1 MSVIRTRVAN
11 TCRFDTRQEGAEILK
26 RNTTHESLTIR
37 ASKPNDLCKGL
48 TNITGHCDA
57 EWAGPN
63 FSWPASVRDRGLLP
77 CPAES
82 QNCVLWAHCQL
93 MRFSHT
99 LNEIG
104 RSFPVH
110 ARGDSSTALAVETKQ
125 GASGRV
131 KLTAMRFLLIQD
143 LVFPKLPTMS
153 AVKTDVNPSDIGTTG
168 LGNDLADTCS
178 PRSWGDVS
186 LVAVDNTS
194 GCKSTIC

>member
-1 MSVIRTRVAN
+1 MSVIRARVAD
-11 TCRFDTRQEGAEILK
+11 TCRFDTRQEGAERLK
-26 RNTTHESLTIR
+26 RNTLHESLTIR

-48 TNITGHCDA
+48 TNITGHSDA
-57 EWAGPN
+57 EWA
-63 FSWPASVRDRGLLP
+63 VRDRGLLP

-104 RSFPVH
+104 LSFPAH
-110 ARGDSSTALAVETKQ
+110 ARGDSSTASAVATKQ
-125 GASGRV
+125 GASWRV
-131 KLTAMRFLLIQD
+131 KLTPMRFLLIQN